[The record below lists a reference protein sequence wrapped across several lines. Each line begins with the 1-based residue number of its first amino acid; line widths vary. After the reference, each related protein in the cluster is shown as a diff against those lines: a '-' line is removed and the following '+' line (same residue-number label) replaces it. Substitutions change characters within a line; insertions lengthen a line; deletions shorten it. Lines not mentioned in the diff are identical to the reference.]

1 MPTYRIVKEVRASPA
16 VVWSVLADY
25 PGMTKWA
32 GARKVTIEQPG
43 IDVPN
48 GIGTTRALKS
58 ARDDPRAGHRF
69 RAGTAHD
76 LQRPI
81 RRSRS

>member
-32 GARKVTIEQPG
+32 GASKVTIEQQVSTFPT
-43 IDVPN
+43 P
-48 GIGTTRALKS
+48 S
-58 ARDDPRAGHRF
+58 APPVH
-69 RAGTAHD
+69 
-76 LQRPI
+76 
-81 RRSRS
+81 